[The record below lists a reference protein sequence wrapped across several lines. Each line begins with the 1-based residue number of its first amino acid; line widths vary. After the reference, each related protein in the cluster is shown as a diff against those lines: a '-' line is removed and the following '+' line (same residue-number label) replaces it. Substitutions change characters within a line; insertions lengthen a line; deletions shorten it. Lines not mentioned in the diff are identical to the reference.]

1 MFAIGSQAENGL
13 FSFVQNNSG
22 HIYTWPDK
30 KTAMVYFQESAD
42 RLGHLYQ
49 IEPDLSIARLIE
61 TGKGGASPQL
71 VELTETQKTALYQS
85 FVYKSLLAWA
95 PRTETILV

>member
-1 MFAIGSQAENGL
+1 MFGFGSQAENGL
-13 FSFVQNNSG
+13 FSFVQDKG
-22 HIYTWPDK
+22 HVYTWPDK
-30 KTAMVYFQESAD
+30 KTAVVFFRESGD
-42 RLGHLYQ
+42 KLGHLYQ

-61 TGKGGASPQL
+61 TGSIDLVAPQL
-71 VELTETQKTALYQS
+71 VELTETQKTALYNS